1 MPKSKSHT
9 LRRAAELAFVLT
21 GVLPLLMFAY
31 TLVRLNGLVELQ
43 DQIFLGLALGGSLL
57 GFQILRRMV
66 TCVADVLLAVST
78 VTEKPDV
85 SARFENMDLRVPG
98 IGMIEEIRE
107 VAAAIDHGRALSPA
121 EPAVTQRWRI

>member
-9 LRRAAELAFVLT
+9 LRRAGSLAFVLT

-57 GFQILRRMV
+57 GFQILRRMT
-66 TCVADVLLAVST
+66 TCVADLLLAVST
-78 VTEKPDV
+78 VIEKPEV
-85 SARFENMDLRVPG
+85 SAHAENMDLRVPG
-98 IGMIEEIRE
+98 IGTINEFRE

-121 EPAVTQRWRI
+121 ALAVTQRWRS